1 MCADN
6 ANGLGCQTDG
16 VETHADASTRQGEV
30 PSVKSDA
37 SSIETDTRTAVNVR
51 RDVRKHQAEVQ
62 TQNSPKG
69 PQIEP
74 PKSTR

>member
-62 TQNSPKG
+62 MQNSPKG

>member
-1 MCADN
+1 M
-6 ANGLGCQTDG
+6 
-16 VETHADASTRQGEV
+16 STRQGEV
-30 PSVKSDA
+30 PSVESDA
-37 SSIETDTRTAVNVR
+37 SSIETDTRMAVNVR